1 VKLRLAFFIMC
12 VALLLAALKYER
24 HEVLP
29 LSEMGKKAGI
39 QTGKPAGK
47 PGGEQQIAKQ
57 EAEKPVPAQIL
68 SGLEFT
74 QEATVDGFLRRDGL
88 LYDVYS
94 LGPLSSEADVA
105 LAVEKKCPT

>member
-29 LSEMGKKAGI
+29 LSAWGKASGVRNGTGSVTDGAKA
-39 QTGKPAGK
+39 
-47 PGGEQQIAKQ
+47 
-57 EAEKPVPAQIL
+57 L

-74 QEATVDGFLRRDGL
+74 QDATVDGFLLKDGVV
-88 LYDVYS
+88 YDVYS
-94 LGPLSSEADVA
+94 LVPLSSEGDVV